1 MSMENDKSTLFTPVF
16 STTTDEIILHK
27 MAKNFE
33 EGFHLLFITYY
44 HPLIRVA
51 RRMIG
56 SDFAEDVVQDT
67 FTMVWH
73 NKYTFDTVVS
83 LKSYLYTSIHNKC
96 LNVIRKENIAE
107 KYKAEYHT
115 KSTFEESILD
125 EEVFAQLYQALELL
139 PEHYKEA
146 MVKTLDGES
155 IADIALSMD
164 TTEDSIKAY
173 KRRAK
178 QILKKEL
185 AHLNIFSKRKQNK

>member
-1 MSMENDKSTLFTPVF
+1 M
-16 STTTDEIILHK
+16 
-27 MAKNFE
+27 
-33 EGFHLLFITYY
+33 
-44 HPLIRVA
+44 
-51 RRMIG
+51 
-56 SDFAEDVVQDT
+56 
-67 FTMVWH
+67 
-73 NKYTFDTVVS
+73 
-83 LKSYLYTSIHNKC
+83 
-96 LNVIRKENIAE
+96 IRKENIAE

-115 KSTFEESILD
+115 TSTFEESILD

-146 MVKTLDGES
+146 IVKTLDGES

-185 AHLNIFSKRKQNK
+185 AHLNIFSKKKQNK